1 MPVQEKERVASLT
14 SVVQKLEQEISSLKS
29 AQYLETQKVRLMVSS
44 LGEEVAREG
53 KAREEAVGKA
63 ARLQEELEEERRT
76 SRATV
81 QELESQAERAK
92 RERSRALEERQRLA
106 LVEEELDVEK
116 RQREEMERR
125 LAREERQ
132 AEEQVEQSAKLQ
144 DLQLQLNLATK
155 RVSYS
160 VKYFCFSELFPE
172 LAVGRETRQILSPAW
187 RA

>member
-1 MPVQEKERVASLT
+1 MASLT
-14 SVVQKLEQEISSLKS
+14 SAVQRLEQEISSLKS

-53 KAREEAVGKA
+53 KAREEAVGRA
-63 ARLQEELEEERRT
+63 ARLQEELDEERRT

-92 RERSRALEERQRLA
+92 RERLRALEERQRLV

-125 LAREERQ
+125 LARDERQ

-155 RVSYS
+155 RVSLS
-160 VKYFCFSELFPE
+160 LKYFNFSKLLSE
-172 LAVGRETRQILSPAW
+172 LAVGGETGSILSPTW
-187 RA
+187 RVGGPGR